1 MSIKLVVFDIAG
13 TTMIDKGNIN
23 ETFREAFLT
32 AGVEVSPADVDKVMR
47 FKKMEAIKIIVD
59 QYALDLSE
67 DSRVVADIHD
77 VFIRKMIAFYE
88 NDPDLQPLPYAESTF
103 QKLQDRG
110 IKIALNTGFTRSI
123 ADPILERLGW
133 DGSLLIDTTI
143 CSDEVPEGRPYPY
156 MIHTIMQRLLIENVK
171 EVAKIGD
178 TDADIKEGHNA
189 GCGLVIAI
197 TTGAYTPGQLLPYH
211 PDYIINS
218 LLELP
223 ALIK

>member
-1 MSIKLVVFDIAG
+1 MSIQLVVFDIAG
-13 TTMIDKGNIN
+13 TTMIDKRNIN
-23 ETFREAFLT
+23 ETFRDAFLT

-47 FKKMEAIKIIVD
+47 YKKMEAIKIIVD

-67 DSRVVADIHD
+67 DSRVVEDIHD

-88 NDPDLQPLPYAESTF
+88 NDPHLQPLPYAESTF

-110 IKIALNTGFTRSI
+110 IRIALNTGFTRSI
-123 ADPILERLGW
+123 TDPILERLGW

-156 MIHTIMQRLLIENVK
+156 MIHTVMQRLLIEDVK
-171 EVAKIGD
+171 EIAKIGD
-178 TDADIKEGHNA
+178 TDLDIKEGRNA

-197 TTGAYTPGQLLPYH
+197 TNGAYIPAQLQPYH